1 MTRQESKDRLYFKVP
16 TFIGDFVVHC
26 LSYFAAFSI
35 CKTLYHGNEFLAIN
49 NWGAIAVLILIAYSS
64 TISITKLK
72 LAGRQIPV
80 SRVAVRA
87 VLQVALFILL
97 FFLLFVVIYKVA
109 PRSLM
114 TVEWA
119 IATLAI
125 TFWHLCI
132 TYATRILRKRGRNTS
147 SMIFVGADRNNM
159 HIMHHVLREKDYSG
173 YRIIGA
179 FSSDFPENIPS
190 GIKHLGGATDAITYL
205 EKHPSCADELY
216 CSLSPKDPDEKK
228 VIDQL
233 VYLCEQ
239 QLITFYYVPN
249 MDGYVK
255 RRLAYDEFGG
265 RSILKLHDEPLSLAQ
280 NQIIKR
286 AFDLVVSGLFLITVF
301 PLLLITVGLGVKL
314 SSPGPIFFKQKRTGY
329 NGKSFDCYKFRSM
342 RVSADADTKQ
352 ATADDPRKT
361 KFGDFIRRTSLDEF
375 PQFINV
381 FLGDMSLVGPRPHME
396 YHTEKYSELISDYM
410 VRHLVRPGITGWA
423 QVNGCRGETKTVE
436 EMADRVEHDIW
447 YLEHWTMML
456 DIEILFKTVKQI
468 LGGDKQA
475 Y

>member
-16 TFIGDFVVHC
+16 VFIADFVIHFLC
-26 LSYFAAFSI
+26 YLSAFEI

-72 LAGRQIPV
+72 LAGRQIRIT
-80 SRVAVRA
+80 RVAVRA
-87 VLQVALFILL
+87 ILQVALFMIL
-97 FFLLFVVIYKVA
+97 FFMLFAVIYKVA
-109 PRSLM
+109 PRTLM
-114 TVEWA
+114 AVEWM
-119 IATLAI
+119 IATVII
-125 TFWHLCI
+125 TIWHVCI
-132 TYATRILRKRGRNTS
+132 TYLTRALRKRGRNTS

-159 HIMHHVLREKDYSG
+159 HIMHYVLREKDFSG
-173 YRIIGA
+173 YRVIGA
-179 FSSDFPENIPS
+179 FSSEFSENIPPE
-190 GIKHLGGATDAITYL
+190 IKHLGGASDAIKYL
-205 EKHPSCADELY
+205 EENPSCADALY
-216 CSLSPKDPDEKK
+216 CSLSPKVPEEKEIVDK
-228 VIDQL
+228 LI
-233 VYLCEQ
+233 YICEQ
-239 QLITFYYVPN
+239 QLIAFNYVPN

-255 RRLAYDEFGG
+255 RRLTYDEFGG
-265 RSILKLHDEPLSLAQ
+265 RSILKLHDEPLSIAT
-280 NQIIKR
+280 NQVIKR
-286 AFDLVVSGLFLITVF
+286 TFDIVVSGLFLITVF
-301 PLLLITVGLGVKL
+301 PFIFLIVGTGVKL

-329 NGKSFDCYKFRSM
+329 NGKSFDCLKFRSM

-361 KFGDFIRRTSLDEF
+361 KFGDFIRKTSLDEF

-381 FLGDMSLVGPRPHME
+381 FRGDMSLVGPRPHME